1 MFDHFVWSVVVVP
14 PLVVLVVRLLAD
26 RLPPATAARA
36 VAWSAAV
43 VAAAS
48 TVNLLLFA
56 MKAVAQVPAVGH
68 VFGWSAAVVTADTA
82 AEPWVPW
89 LSVAL
94 LVGVAVSVTRRWR
107 RHRDVLALAR
117 SPHDGPLVVLDDPT
131 ARAFAVPGRP
141 GYVVVTTGMRAL
153 LTDRQFDALLAHE
166 HAHLAGRHHR
176 LARLAG
182 LAAAAHPALW
192 WVARHVDYLVE
203 RAADEQAASD
213 VGSRRTVAHAI
224 GVAALATAGTGA
236 SAAGSALS
244 VLHVATP
251 RGIVP
256 RRVSLL
262 LTPRDWRGAR
272 LLRLLPA
279 ALAAFSCV
287 WSVEAALD
295 LVELI
300 EAARGA
306 R

>member
-26 RLPPATAARA
+26 RLPPSTAARA

-56 MKAVAQVPAVGH
+56 MKAVAQVPAVAH
-68 VFGWSAAVVTADTA
+68 AAGWSARVVTADTA

-94 LVGVAVSVTRRWR
+94 LAAVAVSVTLRWR
-107 RHRDVLALAR
+107 RHRDVLALGR
-117 SPHDGPLVVLDDPT
+117 SADPGPLVVLPDPE
-131 ARAFAVPGRP
+131 AKAFAVPGRP
-141 GYVVVTTGMRAL
+141 GYVVVTTGMRSL
-153 LTDRQFDALLAHE
+153 LTDRQFDALIAHE
-166 HAHLAGRHHR
+166 HAHLTGRHHR
-176 LARLAG
+176 LARLSG

-192 WVARHVDYLVE
+192 WVARHVDYLLE
-203 RAADEQAASD
+203 RAADEQAATE

-224 GVAALATAGTGA
+224 GAAALATAGTGA
-236 SAAGSALS
+236 SAAGTGRSM
-244 VLHVATP
+244 LHVAIP
-251 RGIVP
+251 AGIVP

-262 LTPRDWRGAR
+262 LTPRTWRGAR
-272 LLRLLPA
+272 LLPLLPA
-279 ALAAFSCV
+279 GLAAFSV
-287 WSVEAALD
+287 AWSVEAALD
-295 LVELI
+295 LVELLM
-300 EAARGA
+300 AAHNA

>member
-1 MFDHFVWSVVVVP
+1 MFDHFVWSVVLVP
-14 PLVVLVVRLLAD
+14 PLVVLVARLLAD
-26 RLPPATAARA
+26 RLPPATAARV

-43 VAAAS
+43 VAGAS

-56 MKAVAQVPAVGH
+56 MKAVAQVPAVGGA
-68 VFGWSAAVVTADTA
+68 FGWSATFVTADTA

-89 LSVAL
+89 LSAVL
-94 LVGVAVSVTRRWR
+94 LIAVAVSVLRRWR

-131 ARAFAVPGRP
+131 ARAFAVPGTP
-141 GYVVVTTGMRAL
+141 GYVVVTTGMRSL

-203 RAADEQAASD
+203 RAADEQAASQ

-224 GVAALATAGTGA
+224 GVAALATAGTGT

-262 LTPRDWRGAR
+262 LAPRTGHAGGILW
-272 LLRLLPA
+272 LLPA
-279 ALAAFSCV
+279 SLAAFTCV

-300 EAARGA
+300 QAARGA

>member
-14 PLVVLVVRLLAD
+14 PLVVLVVRLIAD

-43 VAAAS
+43 VAGAS

-56 MKAVAQVPAVGH
+56 MKAAAQVPTVGH
-68 VFGWSAAVVTADTA
+68 AFGWSARVVTADTA

-89 LSVAL
+89 LSVVL
-94 LVGVAVSVTRRWR
+94 LAAVGVSVTRRWR
-107 RHRDVLALAR
+107 RHRDVLALGR
-117 SPHDGPLVVLDDPT
+117 SAEPGPLVVLPDET

-141 GYVVVTTGMRAL
+141 GYVVVTTGMREL

-166 HAHLAGRHHR
+166 QAHLAGRHHR

-182 LAAAAHPALW
+182 MAAAAHPALW
-192 WVARHVDYLVE
+192 WVARHVDYLIE
-203 RAADEQAASD
+203 RAADEQAAED

-236 SAAGSALS
+236 TAAGSGWS

-256 RRVSLL
+256 RRVALL
-262 LTPRDWRGAR
+262 LTPRPWHAAG

-295 LVELI
+295 LVELLM
-300 EAARGA
+300 AARGA

>member
-56 MKAVAQVPAVGH
+56 MKAVAQVPAVGRA
-68 VFGWSAAVVTADTA
+68 FGWSARVVTADTA

-89 LSVAL
+89 LSVVL

-107 RHRDVLALAR
+107 RHRASWH
-117 SPHDGPLVVLDDPT
+117 SPGRAADGPLVVLDDPT

-141 GYVVVTTGMRAL
+141 GYVVVTTGMRSL

-166 HAHLAGRHHR
+166 RAHLAGRHHR

-203 RAADEQAASD
+203 RAADEQAASRGRQPAHRRARHRRRGPGD
-213 VGSRRTVAHAI
+213 RRNRRVGGRVGPVGAARRDAPGHRAAA
-224 GVAALATAGTGA
+224 GVAAAD
-236 SAAGSALS
+236 
-244 VLHVATP
+244 P
-251 RGIVP
+251 R
-256 RRVSLL
+256 S
-262 LTPRDWRGAR
+262 WRGAG

-287 WSVEAALD
+287 WSVEAAVD

-300 EAARGA
+300 QAARGG

>member
-26 RLPPATAARA
+26 RLPPAAAARA
-36 VAWSAAV
+36 VAWSAVV

-56 MKAVAQVPAVGH
+56 LKAVAQVPAVGRT
-68 VFGWSAAVVTADTA
+68 FGWSARVVTADTA

-89 LSVAL
+89 LSVVL
-94 LVGVAVSVTRRWR
+94 LAAVAVSVTLRWR
-107 RHRDVLALAR
+107 RHRDVLALGR
-117 SPHDGPLVVLDDPT
+117 LQDPGPLVVLPDPA

-166 HAHLAGRHHR
+166 QAHLSGRHHR

-192 WVARHVDYLVE
+192 WVARHVDYLIE
-203 RAADEQAASD
+203 RAADEAAAAE

-224 GVAALATAGTGA
+224 GAAALATAGTGPA
-236 SAAGSALS
+236 TAGRP
-244 VLHVATP
+244 VLHAAVAH
-251 RGIVP
+251 GIVP
-256 RRVSLL
+256 RRVALL
-262 LTPRDWRGAR
+262 LAPRTWPAAG
-272 LLRLLPA
+272 LLCLLPT
-279 ALAAFSCV
+279 ALAAFTV
-287 WSVEAALD
+287 AWSLEAGLD
-295 LVELI
+295 LVELLL
-300 EAARGA
+300 AARGS

>member
-1 MFDHFVWSVVVVP
+1 VFDHFVWSVVVVP

-56 MKAVAQVPAVGH
+56 LKAVAQIPAVGRT
-68 VFGWSAAVVTADTA
+68 FGWSAGVVTADTA

-89 LSVAL
+89 LSVVL
-94 LVGVAVSVTRRWR
+94 LAAVGVSVTRRWR
-107 RHRDVLALAR
+107 RHRAVLALAH
-117 SPHDGPLVVLDDPT
+117 SAPGEPLVLLDDPT
-131 ARAFAVPGRP
+131 ARAFAVPGTP

-166 HAHLAGRHHR
+166 QAHLSGRHHR

-182 LAAAAHPALW
+182 MAAAAHPALW
-192 WVARHVDYLVE
+192 WVARHVDYLLE
-203 RAADEQAASD
+203 RAADEQAAAA

-224 GVAALATAGTGA
+224 GVAALATAGTGTT
-236 SAAGSALS
+236 AAGTGWSI
-244 VLHVATP
+244 LHVATP

-262 LTPRDWRGAR
+262 LTPRPWPAAW

-287 WSVEAALD
+287 WSVEAGID

-300 EAARGA
+300 TAARSA